1 MKTLKKAEQRNV
13 LLDQDYYTL
22 SQINELLLKKE
33 AWYLNEK
40 NEIVS
45 DLLEW
50 GDAEQL
56 RINLDQGDRLEV
68 VLDEYGYY
76 RNVLI
81 KENGNKYWINL

>member
-1 MKTLKKAEQRNV
+1 MKTLKRAEQRNV

-22 SQINELLLKKE
+22 SQINELLIKKE

-56 RINLDQGDRLEV
+56 RLNLEPGSRLEV
-68 VLDEYGYY
+68 ELDEYGYY
-76 RNVLI
+76 HNVLI
-81 KENGNKYWINL
+81 NTDGTKYNVIL